1 MTQSSLPAAGWYPAA
16 HANGE
21 QRYWDGA
28 AWIEPTAPVP
38 VPGQKQGF
46 FTRSVTRRTGAIV
59 AGSALVLGLL
69 LGAGM
74 GSTTAQTQVAS
85 LASEVSSLQT
95 EVAEAAET
103 VTDAGADVQAA
114 AAQVAEAKAEV
125 EKVKGQLA
133 ASTSKITEMETAAT
147 AAQAELDSR
156 ASQIADLQ
164 GKVSAQSAPAPA
176 PAPAPAQP
184 VAPSAVSYKNCSEA
198 RAAGAAPVR
207 RGDPGYGKH
216 LDRDGDGIGCE

>member
-1 MTQSSLPAAGWYPAA
+1 MTESSLPAAGWYPAA

-21 QRYWDGA
+21 PRYWDGA
-28 AWIEPTAPVP
+28 AWVDPAPSVE
-38 VPGQKQGF
+38 KQSF
-46 FTRSVTRRTGAIV
+46 LKRPVTRRTGAIV
-59 AGSALVLGLL
+59 AGSTLVLGVL
-69 LGAGM
+69 LGVGM
-74 GSTTAQTQVAS
+74 GSTGSQTEVAS
-85 LASEVSSLQT
+85 LASQVSSLKT
-95 EVAEAAET
+95 EVSEAAET
-103 VTDAGADVQAA
+103 VSDASADVEAA
-114 AAQVAEAKAEV
+114 ATQLADAQAEV
-125 EKVKGQLA
+125 EKIKAQLA
-133 ASTSKITEMETAAT
+133 ASTSKVAEMETAAT

-164 GKVSAQSAPAPA
+164 ARVSAQSAPA

-184 VAPSAVSYKNCSEA
+184 VAPSTVSYKNCTEA

>member
-28 AWIEPTAPVP
+28 AWIEPTAPVSAP
-38 VPGQKQGF
+38 AQTQGF
-46 FTRSVTRRTGAIV
+46 FTRPVTRRTGAIV

-95 EVAEAAET
+95 EVTEAAET
-103 VTDAGADVQAA
+103 VTDASADVQAA

-133 ASTSKITEMETAAT
+133 ASTSKVTEMETAAT

-164 GKVSAQSAPAPA
+164 GKVSAQSA

-216 LDRDGDGIGCE
+216 LDRDGDGVGCE

>member
-38 VPGQKQGF
+38 VPVQKQGF
-46 FTRSVTRRTGAIV
+46 FARSVTRRTGAIV

-74 GSTTAQTQVAS
+74 GSNTAQTQVAS

-176 PAPAPAQP
+176 PAQP
-184 VAPSAVSYKNCSEA
+184 VAPSAVSYKNCGEA

-216 LDRDGDGIGCE
+216 LDRDGDGVGCE

>member
-38 VPGQKQGF
+38 GPVQKHGF
-46 FTRSVTRRTGAIV
+46 FTRPVTRRTGAVV

-74 GSTTAQTQVAS
+74 GSTAAQTQVAS

-95 EVAEAAET
+95 EVTEAAET

-125 EKVKGQLA
+125 ERVKGQLA
-133 ASTSKITEMETAAT
+133 AATSKVTEMETAAT

-164 GKVSAQSAPAPA
+164 GKVSAQSAPA

>member
-1 MTQSSLPAAGWYPAA
+1 MTESSLPAAGWYPAA

-28 AWIEPTAPVP
+28 AWVEPAAPEQT
-38 VPGQKQGF
+38 PGWKQGF
-46 FTRSVTRRTGAIV
+46 FARPVTRRTGAIV
-59 AGSALVLGLL
+59 AGSTLVVGML

-74 GSTTAQTQVAS
+74 GATTSQTQVAS
-85 LASEVSSLQT
+85 LASEVSSLKT
-95 EVAEAAET
+95 EVTEAAET
-103 VTDAGADVQAA
+103 VTDASADVEAA

-176 PAPAPAQP
+176 PAQP
-184 VAPSAVSYKNCSEA
+184 VAPSTVSFANCTEA